1 MDNYTRRKKEVY
13 KRRRMVA
20 VVISSIVLIALVG
33 LIGKIFTSTGSK
45 GVSKTEE
52 KVVKND
58 SINRDVEKLVKAD
71 SSLDLFEISKTVVE
85 DNQALYKL
93 RPERLKIMRDQ
104 SMGRGPKQSLLK
116 KEVFL
121 TFDDGPSSEIT
132 EKVLD
137 VLKDEGVK
145 ATFFVIGKNVDVYPE
160 ILKRIHDEGHGIGI
174 HTYSH
179 DYNQIY
185 SSPDALQKDIEACL
199 QSIRNVLGEDFS
211 TILYRFPGGSFRKN
225 KEIFIERVES
235 LGYIYFDWNVL
246 NGDAEGNN
254 LSEDYLIKRFD
265 QTSRGYNK
273 ILSLMH
279 DTNSKGNTVS
289 TLPRIIKQLKVEGY
303 EFKSLGDT
311 LWQKY
316 W

>member
-85 DNQALYKL
+85 DSQALYKL

-137 VLKDEGVK
+137 VLKEEGVK

-254 LSEDYLIKRFD
+254 LSEDYLIKRFN

-273 ILSLMH
+273 IISLMH

-289 TLPRIIKQLKVEGY
+289 TLPRIIKQLRVEGY

-311 LWQKY
+311 L
-316 W
+316 

>member
-52 KVVKND
+52 KVVKDD

-137 VLKDEGVK
+137 VLKEEGVK

-311 LWQKY
+311 L
-316 W
+316 

>member
-45 GVSKTEE
+45 DVSKTEE
-52 KVVKND
+52 KAVKND

-85 DNQALYKL
+85 DSQALYKL

-104 SMGRGPKQSLLK
+104 SMGRGPKQNLLK
-116 KEVFL
+116 REVFL

-137 VLKDEGVK
+137 VLKEEGVK
-145 ATFFVIGKNVDVYPE
+145 ATFFVIGKNVDAYPD

-185 SSPDALQKDIEACL
+185 ASPDALQKDIEACL

-273 ILSLMH
+273 IISLMH

-303 EFKSLGDT
+303 EFKSLGET
-311 LWQKY
+311 L
-316 W
+316 

>member
-45 GVSKTEE
+45 DVSKTEE
-52 KVVKND
+52 KAVKND

-85 DNQALYKL
+85 DSQALYKL

-137 VLKDEGVK
+137 VLKEEGVK

>member
-52 KVVKND
+52 KVVKDD

-137 VLKDEGVK
+137 VLKEEGVK